1 MPPKKEKKEAA
12 EKPAPEEVAGPGSD
26 HLTAT
31 QYIILSE
38 NQRKKKALF
47 ETKARYNSLVEENKQ
62 LLAERENAANE
73 SYEVTEYLRREI
85 LSKNERIGELE
96 AQLQQTEVDW
106 DSDRTRLLEDKEE
119 AVRLLV
125 DEATAREEE
134 LQALVVEL
142 QGNLEN
148 IADFKQRKDDV
159 ENELVRLR
167 AENEE
172 LKEELETQ
180 SQELERKY
188 IEQNARLK
196 HEYEQRL
203 DELKKGAE
211 EDIDERLDASVKRI
225 LQQNRR
231 MAEELRLHI
240 QETDELQAEMRTTED
255 ERVKL
260 QRELNLKMEIEEQYA
275 KRGAKQAKEIKDG
288 QQKVYSLEQ
297 SLSTLMTDF
306 QREREAI
313 TQRALAQIAESEQEQ
328 EALRRLVK
336 LKSREL
342 KNIRRLAHEVLLQ
355 RSDVESFLV
364 SALKQVQMEKAAE
377 WAGRKGAEGHSGGKV
392 DIQDLSWE
400 DREKVLRLLFAKI
413 NNQAQQVHMTNLPQ
427 HSFMNENGATYIPLP
442 SPDL

>member
-1 MPPKKEKKEAA
+1 
-12 EKPAPEEVAGPGSD
+12 
-26 HLTAT
+26 
-31 QYIILSE
+31 
-38 NQRKKKALF
+38 
-47 ETKARYNSLVEENKQ
+47 LVEENKQ

-85 LSKNERIGELE
+85 LAKNERIGELE
-96 AQLQQTEVDW
+96 SQLQQTEVEW
-106 DSDRTRLLEDKEE
+106 EADRQRLLEDKEE

-148 IADFKQRKDDV
+148 IAEFKQRKEDV
-159 ENELVRLR
+159 ETEVVRLR
-167 AENEE
+167 GENEE
-172 LKEELETQ
+172 LREELETQ
-180 SQELERKY
+180 SQDLERKY

-240 QETDELQAEMRTTED
+240 QETDELQTEMRTIED

-260 QRELNLKMEIEEQYA
+260 QRELNLKVEIEEQYA

-288 QQKVYSLEQ
+288 YAKVSSLEQ
-297 SLSTLMTDF
+297 SLSTLMADF

-313 TQRALAQIAESEQEQ
+313 TQRALAQIAEAEQVAQ
-328 EALRRLVK
+328 ALF
-336 LKSREL
+336 
-342 KNIRRLAHEVLLQ
+342 
-355 RSDVESFLV
+355 RS
-364 SALKQVQMEKAAE
+364 
-377 WAGRKGAEGHSGGKV
+377 
-392 DIQDLSWE
+392 
-400 DREKVLRLLFAKI
+400 
-413 NNQAQQVHMTNLPQ
+413 LP
-427 HSFMNENGATYIPLP
+427 
-442 SPDL
+442 

>member
-1 MPPKKEKKEAA
+1 MAPKKEKKESA
-12 EKPAPEEVAGPGSD
+12 EKPQPVEDSGPGSD

-47 ETKARYNSLVEENKQ
+47 ETKSRYNSLVEENKQ

-85 LSKNERIGELE
+85 LAKNERIGELE
-96 AQLQQTEVDW
+96 SQLQQTEVEW
-106 DSDRTRLLEDKEE
+106 EADRQRLLEDKEE

-148 IADFKQRKDDV
+148 IAEFKQRKEDV
-159 ENELVRLR
+159 ETEVVRLR
-167 AENEE
+167 GENEE
-172 LKEELETQ
+172 LREELETQ
-180 SQELERKY
+180 SQDLERKY

-240 QETDELQAEMRTTED
+240 QETDELQTEMRTIED

-260 QRELNLKMEIEEQYA
+260 QRELNLKVEIEEQYA

-288 QQKVYSLEQ
+288 YAKVSSLEQ
-297 SLSTLMTDF
+297 SLSTLMADF

-313 TQRALAQIAESEQEQ
+313 TQRALAQIAEAEQEQ

-355 RSDVESFLV
+355 RSDVEIFLV
-364 SALKQVQMEKAAE
+364 SALKQVQTERATEQYGKK
-377 WAGRKGAEGHSGGKV
+377 AGRMANEGVV

-413 NNQAQQVHMTNLPQ
+413 NNQAQQVQMTNLPQ
-427 HSFMNENGATYIPLP
+427 HSFVSESTTYIPLP
-442 SPDL
+442 GPED